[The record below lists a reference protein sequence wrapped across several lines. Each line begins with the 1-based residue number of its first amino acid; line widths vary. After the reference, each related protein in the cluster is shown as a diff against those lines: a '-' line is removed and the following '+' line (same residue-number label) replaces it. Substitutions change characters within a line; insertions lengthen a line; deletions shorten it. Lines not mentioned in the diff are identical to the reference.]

1 MRQAVRQ
8 RLQAQ
13 IPGTVIDWGWNA
25 QGAAVPRIVLT
36 VISGADGV
44 TQDGASGLN
53 EARVQVDCYAET
65 YGGAVTLRG
74 GVVAALH
81 GWKSA
86 PVMGAFK
93 INERDFP
100 PDTAAGEVLAR
111 ISIDFNIH
119 YKG

>member
-25 QGAAVPRIVLT
+25 QGAASPRIVLS
-36 VISGADGV
+36 VISGGDDA
-44 TQDGASGLN
+44 TQDGASGLREN
-53 EARVQVDCYAET
+53 RVQVDCYAAT
-65 YGGAVTLRG
+65 YAGAATLKEA
-74 GVVAALH
+74 VVQALH
-81 GWKSA
+81 GWRSA
-86 PVMGAFK
+86 PVIGAFK

-111 ISIDFNIH
+111 ISLDFNIH
-119 YKG
+119 HKG

>member
-13 IPGTVIDWGWNA
+13 LAGVAVDWGWNA
-25 QGAAVPRIVLT
+25 QATPAPRIVLT
-36 VISGADGV
+36 VISGADGF

-53 EARVQVDCYAET
+53 EARVQVDCYAAT
-65 YGGAVTLRG
+65 YAGAVTLRN
-74 GVVAALH
+74 GVVTALH
-81 GWKSA
+81 GWKSS
-86 PVMGAFK
+86 PVVGAFK
-93 INERDFP
+93 IAERDSP

-111 ISIDFNIH
+111 ISMDFNIH